1 MPAEY
6 EDERAREAR
15 AALDRVARDSEAIGS
30 SSLGRVLQRGGD
42 HFAARDALEPGP
54 DGKTDPIELWGRRI
68 GRAISVVVCVA
79 LAYWLGVQLGWLPA
93 P

>member
-1 MPAEY
+1 MTTDDDAK
-6 EDERAREAR
+6 RASREI
-15 AALDRVARDSEAIGS
+15 LDRVARDSEAIGS
-30 SSLGRVLQRGGD
+30 STLGRVMQRGSD

-54 DGKTDPIELWGRRI
+54 DGKADPIELWGRRI

-79 LAYWLGVQLGWLPA
+79 LAYWLGVQLGWWPS